1 MTAPGDTTRH
11 RLWRRVVCF
20 RKAKPDHSHSAATS
34 ERHHNGGDG
43 NPLPPGIGKAD
54 EWLAQGPSCR
64 RQQVLAL
71 KQYPLDAD

>member
-20 RKAKPDHSHSAATS
+20 RKASLITPHSAATS